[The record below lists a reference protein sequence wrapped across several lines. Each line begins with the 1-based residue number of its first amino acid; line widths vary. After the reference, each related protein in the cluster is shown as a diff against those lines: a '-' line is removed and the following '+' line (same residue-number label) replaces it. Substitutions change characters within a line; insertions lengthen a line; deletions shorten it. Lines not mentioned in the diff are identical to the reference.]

1 MTRPGPRYAALAGR
15 VDEYTVD
22 ANGDDLPG
30 SLARLIIAV
39 ESVGRNPRT
48 FGGTNLVARL
58 EATVQ
63 PSGLFGVQD
72 ATFDGAFRQGLS
84 LAGPLPGQAEAGDH
98 PGR

>member
-1 MTRPGPRYAALAGR
+1 M
-15 VDEYTVD
+15 
-22 ANGDDLPG
+22 
-30 SLARLIIAV
+30 
-39 ESVGRNPRT
+39 GRNPRT

-84 LAGPLPGQAEAGDH
+84 LLGPLPGQPEAGDH